1 MSSDKP
7 DYMVPSPAE
16 KYRPCDAYYY
26 YYWQGNSNFLPDL
39 NHYVGMNFSLRPF
52 GAKHVRAVAE
62 QGVKATG
69 VDLKFRR
76 PDAFTSRNAPTRL
89 KDAPGYVQVL
99 HAKIIKTSDEDPGCL
114 ASFFLPPNWKDN
126 E

>member
-1 MSSDKP
+1 
-7 DYMVPSPAE
+7 
-16 KYRPCDAYYY
+16 
-26 YYWQGNSNFLPDL
+26 
-39 NHYVGMNFSLRPF
+39 MNFSLRPF

-69 VDLKFRR
+69 VDLKFCR

-114 ASFFLPPNWKDN
+114 VTFFLPPNWKDN